1 MFRREAIWLQFNHL
15 DPAKADQ
22 KKGPAVKIS
31 VGGQFMFF
39 A

>member
-1 MFRREAIWLQFNHL
+1 MFRREAIWIEFETEWGG
-15 DPAKADQ
+15 KR
-22 KKGPAVKIS
+22 GPAVKIS